1 MMNNPNNIKLP
12 SELTKNGFSHSHKK
26 EDQIDKNKLEHIINF
41 IELWFDK
48 TKSIN
53 KKQSSYGLKHLVERN
68 IDAYVSNGELIASM
82 IICDYK
88 YKVDG
93 INCYFNV
100 TTNSVK

>member
-1 MMNNPNNIKLP
+1 MKNIDNIRLP
-12 SELTKNGFSHSHKK
+12 ENLTKNGFSHSDKE
-26 EDQIDKNKLEHIINF
+26 EDQIDKTQLEHIIRF
-41 IELWFDK
+41 IEMWFDK

-68 IDAYVSNGELIASM
+68 IDTYVSNGELIASM

-88 YKVDG
+88 YKADG

-100 TTNSVK
+100 NTNNVK

>member
-1 MMNNPNNIKLP
+1 MKNIDNIKLP
-12 SELTKNGFSHSHKK
+12 DNLTKNGFSHSEKE
-26 EDQIDKNKLEHIINF
+26 EDQIDKTKLEHIIRF
-41 IELWFDK
+41 IEMWFDK

-68 IDAYVSNGELIASM
+68 INTYVSNGELIASM

-100 TTNSVK
+100 NINNVK

>member
-1 MMNNPNNIKLP
+1 MKNIDNIRLP
-12 SELTKNGFSHSHKK
+12 ETLTKNGFSHSDKE
-26 EDQIDKNKLEHIINF
+26 EDQIDKTKLEHIIRF
-41 IELWFDK
+41 IEMWFDK

-68 IDAYVSNGELIASM
+68 IDTYVSNGELIASM

-100 TTNSVK
+100 NTNNVK

>member
-1 MMNNPNNIKLP
+1 MMNNPNNVKLP
-12 SELTKNGFSHSHKK
+12 NELTKNGFAPSDKE

-41 IELWFDK
+41 IELRFDK

-53 KKQSSYGLKHLVERN
+53 KKQSSYGIKHLVERN
-68 IDAYVSNGELIASM
+68 IGTYVSNGELIASM

-93 INCYFNV
+93 INCCFNV
-100 TTNSVK
+100 NTNNVK

>member
-12 SELTKNGFSHSHKK
+12 DGLTKNGFSESDK
-26 EDQIDKNKLEHIINF
+26 EDDQIDKNELEHIINF
-41 IELWFDK
+41 IELRFDK

-53 KKQSSYGLKHLVERN
+53 KKRSSYGLKHLVERN
-68 IDAYVSNGELIASM
+68 INTYVSNGELIASM

>member
-1 MMNNPNNIKLP
+1 MNDPINAKLPNN
-12 SELTKNGFSHSHKK
+12 LTKNGFSHSDKK
-26 EDQIDKNKLEHIINF
+26 EDQIDKNELEHIICF

-68 IDAYVSNGELIASM
+68 IENYVSNGELIASM

-100 TTNSVK
+100 NTNNVK